1 MNKDKILANI
11 LADSELACLPDI
23 FLRLNTL
30 NQGKPTYIHVGQ
42 LPMTTALRDISWMKK
57 FDLGDYESLK
67 T

>member
-30 NQGKPTYIHVGQ
+30 NQGKPTYTCGS
-42 LPMTTALRDISWMKK
+42 TAHDDCPKK
-57 FDLGDYESLK
+57 YKLDAEI
-67 T
+67 